1 MNNPWQVVSKLVEIT
16 SPWLTLI
23 GEKVKDDQGTILDY
37 WRVEK
42 ADSLII
48 ITEYQN
54 QLIFPKLTY
63 RHGIEKVT
71 LDFAGG
77 RVNLDKTLEN
87 NALSILKRELNLE
100 EKDLKILRPINQEAW
115 AINSAFNNQ
124 KLWGFYAHIKPET
137 SLHPDFIGA
146 TYSLTKENLKCLLK
160 DLICLQCRSLLL
172 ESICQNL
179 LQLLQETV

>member
-1 MNNPWQVVSKLVEIT
+1 MNNYWQIINQFVKIE

-23 GEKVKDDQGTILDY
+23 GEKIKDNQGKILDY

-48 ITEYQN
+48 ITEYKK

-63 RHGIEKVT
+63 RPGIAKIT

-77 RVNLDKTLEN
+77 RVNPEITLEN
-87 NALSILKRELNLE
+87 NALSILKKELNLE
-100 EKDLKILRPINQEAW
+100 EKDLQNLTQINQQGW

-124 KLWGFYAHIKPET
+124 KLWGFYGQIKPET
-137 SLHPDFIGA
+137 NLNADFIGA

-160 DLICLQCRSLLL
+160 DLTCLQCRTILL
-172 ESICQNL
+172 ESICQ
-179 LQLLQETV
+179 EFVAIS

>member
-1 MNNPWQVVSKLVEIT
+1 MNNYWQVINQFVKIE

-23 GEKVKDDQGTILDY
+23 GEKVKDNQGKILDY

-48 ITEYQN
+48 ITEYQK

-63 RHGIEKVT
+63 RVGIAKVT

-77 RVNLDKTLEN
+77 RVNAETTLEN
-87 NALSILKRELNLE
+87 NALSILKKELNLE
-100 EKDLKILRPINQEAW
+100 KKDLQVLTQINREGW

-124 KLWGFYAHIKPET
+124 KLWGFYAKIKPET
-137 SLHPDFIGA
+137 NLNADFIGA

-160 DLICLQCRSLLL
+160 DLTCLQCRTILL
-172 ESICQNL
+172 ESICQ
-179 LQLLQETV
+179 EFVATS